1 MHMRTF
7 TRAAVLGLVLAI
19 PAAASLAQ
27 PFGRDSVYAAPS
39 PSGTSERTAVVRN
52 PAQPNGRDTVFASR
66 IEGAGRAAA
75 TAELTAKP
83 GRG

>member
-1 MHMRTF
+1 MNTRTF
-7 TRAAVLGLVLAI
+7 TRAAILGLALAV

-27 PFGRDSVYAAPS
+27 PFGRDSVYAAPA
-39 PSGTSERTAVVRN
+39 PSGMSERTAAVRN
-52 PAQPNGRDTVFASR
+52 NAQPNGRDTVFASR
-66 IEGAGRAAA
+66 IEGAGRTAA